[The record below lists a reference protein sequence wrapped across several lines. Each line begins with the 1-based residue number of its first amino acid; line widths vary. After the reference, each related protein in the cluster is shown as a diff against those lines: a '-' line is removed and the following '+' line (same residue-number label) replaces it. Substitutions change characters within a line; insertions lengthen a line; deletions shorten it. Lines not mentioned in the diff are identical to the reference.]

1 MNYVIRQTRTLSMT
15 SAHFPKKIRELQSV
29 TQSYV
34 SIDATTKDKAAA
46 LAAARGLGR
55 NAKIES
61 VRLPMLTVL
70 KLHSCEGITSASMA
84 AISHGYML
92 KVTTSSVEI
101 GSGETA
107 READVSVSCCTE
119 IDKTT
124 ENSVAPTPTTLGS
137 INVETILSNQTKYS
151 DLLARSCHEAH
162 YQDLEGKHSNS
173 ESIIFYN

>member
-1 MNYVIRQTRTLSMT
+1 MEIERQGESELPEGFQIRYPL
-15 SAHFPKKIRELQSV
+15 FRESSTPIFSRSLEAVKQPVPDS
-29 TQSYV
+29 
-34 SIDATTKDKAAA
+34 
-46 LAAARGLGR
+46 
-55 NAKIES
+55 E
-61 VRLPMLTVL
+61 
-70 KLHSCEGITSASMA
+70 
-84 AISHGYML
+84 L

-107 READVSVSCCTE
+107 QEADVSVNCCTE

-162 YQDLEGKHSNS
+162 CQDLEGKHSNS

>member
-1 MNYVIRQTRTLSMT
+1 MEIERQGESELPEGFQIRYPLFRES
-15 SAHFPKKIRELQSV
+15 SAPIFSRSLEAVKQPVPDSE
-29 TQSYV
+29 
-34 SIDATTKDKAAA
+34 
-46 LAAARGLGR
+46 
-55 NAKIES
+55 
-61 VRLPMLTVL
+61 
-70 KLHSCEGITSASMA
+70 
-84 AISHGYML
+84 L

-107 READVSVSCCTE
+107 QEADVFVSCCTE

-162 YQDLEGKHSNS
+162 CQDLEGKHSNS
-173 ESIIFYN
+173 ESNIFYNREYTWFHGSSQASQNSNGG

>member
-15 SAHFPKKIRELQSV
+15 SAQFPKKIRELQSV

-107 READVSVSCCTE
+107 WEADVSVSCCTE

-124 ENSVAPTPTTLGS
+124 ENSVAPGIHKCRNYP
-137 INVETILSNQTKYS
+137 IQPNQV
-151 DLLARSCHEAH
+151 
-162 YQDLEGKHSNS
+162 
-173 ESIIFYN
+173 F